1 MIRISEIQESFRI
14 AFEGLQA
21 NKLRSFLTTLGVV
34 IGITFVILMGW
45 FLNGL
50 DAALESTVN
59 LLGTDVMY
67 IDKWSWSGG
76 QNWRKTMQRKNITYQ
91 QAMEFCNSVKTAE
104 VSLPEAHKW
113 GTTVKERDRTITGIS
128 VIGVPYSYSQLPA
141 GTILYGRFFSQFED
155 EYSTNVTVLG
165 YGVAKAL
172 FIS

>member
-59 LLGTDVMY
+59 LLGTDVY
-67 IDKWSWSGG
+67 
-76 QNWRKTMQRKNITYQ
+76 R
-91 QAMEFCNSVKTAE
+91 
-104 VSLPEAHKW
+104 
-113 GTTVKERDRTITGIS
+113 
-128 VIGVPYSYSQLPA
+128 
-141 GTILYGRFFSQFED
+141 
-155 EYSTNVTVLG
+155 
-165 YGVAKAL
+165 
-172 FIS
+172 